1 MTTTSSAGSLRLDD
15 REGVLR
21 HAEQLI
27 LEAWRSFDHARPTQP
42 PVGDLVRELLSKP
55 LPDGPSDPRAC
66 LDAAAQVLDVSIAQP
81 RPRYFAYVGSSG
93 LEIGVLGDALMACH
107 DVNVAINAGGADLLE
122 EQVVRWVGDFTGFG
136 ATEGLLAS
144 GGTIS
149 NLTALVA
156 AREKAAPGYRERGG
170 TDTRLTLYCSTEAH
184 YSVKRAAEVLGIG
197 GANVRSIRTDADR
210 RMDPAAT
217 AEAIDADLPAG
228 ARPVAV
234 VATTGT
240 TLTGSVDDLA
250 ALADVCEP
258 RGVWL
263 HADGAYGLPAAA
275 APSACGLFAGLSRA
289 DSATVDAHK
298 WLYVPKACSVLL
310 VRDSGALVRAFAHN
324 ESYMP
329 HMESE
334 QAHAVDRTLEYSRPL
349 RALKLWLA
357 FSVHGA
363 TAIRAALERNLEQAR
378 TLHALLD
385 ERDDFEI
392 VHRPQLSAVN
402 FRHVPAGV
410 EDLDAHNARLA
421 LRVQLDGRIYLAPSV
436 VDGRACLRACFVNY
450 RTTDEDVRAILE
462 VLEDVAAS

>member
-1 MTTTSSAGSLRLDD
+1 MSSGLRLDD
-15 REGVLR
+15 REGVLA
-21 HAEQLI
+21 HAEALI
-27 LEAWRSFDHARPTQP
+27 LEAWRSFDQARPTQP
-42 PVGDLVRELLSKP
+42 PVGDPIRELLSTP
-55 LPDGPSDPRAC
+55 LPESGSDPRAC

-107 DVNVAINAGGADLLE
+107 DINVAVHAGGADLLE
-122 EQVVRWVGDFTGFG
+122 QQVVRWVGEFTGFG
-136 ATEGLLAS
+136 ATDGLLAS
-144 GGTIS
+144 GGTTS
-149 NLTALVA
+149 NLTALCA
-156 AREKAAPGYRERGG
+156 ARERAAPGFRNRGG
-170 TDTRLTLYCSTEAH
+170 VGTQLTLYCSREAH

-197 GANVRSIRTDADR
+197 GDYVRSIPVDAER
-210 RMDPAAT
+210 RIDPEACAR
-217 AEAIDADLPAG
+217 AIDEDVAQG
-228 ARPVAV
+228 AIPVAV

-240 TLTGSVDDLA
+240 TLTGAVDDLA

-275 APSACGLFAGLSRA
+275 TASAGPLFTGLDRT

-310 VRDSGALVRAFAHN
+310 IRDERALTTAFAHN

-329 HMESE
+329 HIETE

-363 TAIRAALERNLEQAR
+363 TAIRAALERNLEEAR
-378 TLHALLD
+378 LLHRLIAEQPEL
-385 ERDDFEI
+385 EAI
-392 VHRPQLSAVN
+392 HAPQLSAVN
-402 FRHVPAGV
+402 FRHRPAGL
-410 EDLDAHNARLA
+410 EGPGLDAHNRALARA
-421 LRVQLDGRIYLAPSV
+421 IQEDGRIYLAPSV
-436 VDGRACLRACFVNY
+436 VDGTACLRACFVNY
-450 RTTDEDVRAILE
+450 RTTDDDVRAILD
-462 VLEDVAAS
+462 VVEDLARR

>member
-1 MTTTSSAGSLRLDD
+1 MTLPTAAGDLRLHD

-21 HAEQLI
+21 HAEHLI

-42 PVGDLVRELLSKP
+42 PVGDEIRALLTRP
-55 LPDGPSDPRAC
+55 LPEGPSDARGC
-66 LDAAAQVLDVSIAQP
+66 LDDAARVLDVSIAQP
-81 RPRYFAYVGSSG
+81 RPRFFAYVGSSG

-107 DVNVAINAGGADLLE
+107 DVNVAVHAGGADLLE
-122 EQVVRWVGDFTGFG
+122 TQVVRWVGEFTGFG
-136 ATEGLLAS
+136 ATDGLLAS
-144 GGTIS
+144 GGTVS
-149 NLTALVA
+149 NLTALCA
-156 AREKAAPGYRERGG
+156 ARERAAPGYRDRGG
-170 TDTRLTLYCSTEAH
+170 DGTWLTLYCSKEAH

-197 GANVRSIRTDADR
+197 GRNVRAIDTDGER
-210 RMDPAAT
+210 RIDPAAT
-217 AEAIDADLPAG
+217 AAAIDADLQAG
-228 ARPVAV
+228 AIPVSV

-240 TLTGSVDDLA
+240 TLTGAVDDLD
-250 ALADVCEP
+250 ALADVCAE

-275 APSACGLFAGLSRA
+275 APTAGRLFAGLERA

-310 VRDSGALVRAFAHN
+310 MRDPGALVRAFAHN

-363 TAIRAALERNLEQAR
+363 AAIRDALERNLRQAR
-378 TLHALLD
+378 DLHAQLT
-385 ERDDFEI
+385 ERPDYEA

-402 FRHVPAGV
+402 FRHTPAGAQ
-410 EDLDAHNARLA
+410 DLDAHNARLA
-421 LRVQLDGRIYLAPSV
+421 LRVQTDGRIYLAPSV
-436 VDGRACLRACFVNY
+436 VDGRSCLRACFVNY
-450 RTTDEDVRAILE
+450 RTTDEDVHAILD
-462 VLEDVAAS
+462 VLDDLSR

>member
-1 MTTTSSAGSLRLDD
+1 MTLPTAAGDLRLDD

-42 PVGDLVRELLSKP
+42 PVGDEIRELLTRP
-55 LPDGPSDPRAC
+55 LPEGPSDARLC
-66 LDAAAQVLDVSIAQP
+66 LDDAARVLDVSIAQP

-107 DVNVAINAGGADLLE
+107 DVNVAINAGGADLIE
-122 EQVVRWVGDFTGFG
+122 AQVVRWVGDFTGFG
-136 ATEGLLAS
+136 ARDGLLAS

-149 NLTALVA
+149 NLTALCA
-156 AREKAAPGYRERGG
+156 ARERAAPGYRDRGG
-170 TDTRLTLYCSTEAH
+170 EGTRLTLYCSTEAH

-197 GANVRSIRTDADR
+197 GANVRSIPTDGSR

-217 AEAIDADLPAG
+217 AEAIDADVRDG
-228 ARPVAV
+228 AIPVAV
-234 VATTGT
+234 VATTGP
-240 TLTGSVDDLA
+240 TLTRAVDDHS

-258 RGVWL
+258 RRVWL

-275 APSACGLFAGLSRA
+275 TATAGGLFAGLDRA

-310 VRDSGALVRAFAHN
+310 VRDPGALVRAFAHN

-349 RALKLWLA
+349 RALMLWLA

-363 TAIRAALERNLEQAR
+363 AAIRDALERNLRQAGD
-378 TLHALLD
+378 LHAMVS
-385 ERDDFEI
+385 ERADYEV

-402 FRHVPAGV
+402 FRHTPDGV

-421 LRVQLDGRIYLAPSV
+421 LRVQTDGRIYLAPSV
-436 VDGRACLRACFVNY
+436 VDGRSCLRACFVNY
-450 RTTDEDVRAILE
+450 RTTDEDVHAILD
-462 VLEDVAAS
+462 VLDDLTR